1 MGVGFAGKSTLTPTD
16 IAEEKGPML
25 GFTLS
30 EEQQQLKNT
39 ARDFTRNEIMPVAAE
54 YDDKEEFPHEIMRK
68 AWEVGLMNFEAPQ
81 EYGGLGLGVLD
92 TILVLEEINYGCSG
106 MATIIAV
113 NDLAMTPLLLA
124 GNEEQK
130 KEYLG
135 RLINDGVFAAYALTE
150 PGSGSDAASLSMSYR
165 EAGDEYVLNG
175 SKIFISNGSVANW
188 MTVFATKDKAERHRG
203 ISCFV
208 IDADTPGITATK
220 MRGKLG
226 QRAADTAEIVFED
239 CRIPKS
245 ALVGAEGEG
254 FKIAMRTFDRTRP
267 EIVAVSIGIAQR
279 ALDECKQYA
288 LERQQFG
295 QPIANFQ
302 AIQFLLAD
310 MAIDLEAMRLLA
322 YKAAWEIDQGGG
334 SSILSSY
341 AKAFGADR
349 AMKIA
354 TDAVQIFG
362 GYGYMKEYPVEKLM
376 RDAKLVQIYEGT
388 SQVQRMVIA
397 RNLLKQ

>member
-1 MGVGFAGKSTLTPTD
+1 
-16 IAEEKGPML
+16 ML
-25 GFTLS
+25 GFTLT
-30 EEQQQLKNT
+30 EEQEQLKKT
-39 ARDFTRNEIMPVAAE
+39 ARDFTRNEIIPVAAK
-54 YDDKEEFPHEIMRK
+54 YDETEEFPAEIMRK
-68 AWEVGLMNFEAPQ
+68 AWEVGLMNFEVPQ

-92 TILVLEEINYGCSG
+92 SILVLEEINYGCSG

-135 RLINDGVFAAYALTE
+135 RLVNDGVFGAYALTE
-150 PGSGSDAASLSMSYR
+150 PGSGSDAASLSTTY
-165 EAGDEYVLNG
+165 EAVGDEYVLNG

-188 MTVFATKDKAERHRG
+188 MVVFATKDRSLRHKG

-208 IDADTPGITATK
+208 VDADTPGITATK

-267 EIVAVSIGIAQR
+267 QIVAVSIGISQR
-279 ALDECKQYA
+279 ALDECKRYA

-302 AIQFLLAD
+302 AIQFMLAD
-310 MAIDLEAMRLLA
+310 MAINLEAMRLLA
-322 YKAAWEIDQGGG
+322 YKAAWEIDNGGG

-349 AMKIA
+349 AMEIA
-354 TDAVQIFG
+354 TNAVQIFG

>member
-1 MGVGFAGKSTLTPTD
+1 
-16 IAEEKGPML
+16 ML
-25 GFTLS
+25 GFTLT
-30 EEQQQLKNT
+30 EEQQQLKKT
-39 ARDFTRNEIMPVAAE
+39 ARDFTRNEIMPVAAK
-54 YDDKEEFPHEIMRK
+54 YDETEEFPYEVMRK
-68 AWEVGLMNFEAPQ
+68 AWEVGLMNFEVPQ

-92 TILVLEEINYGCSG
+92 TILVLEELNYGCSG

-113 NDLAMTPLLLA
+113 NDLAITPLLLA
-124 GNEEQK
+124 GSDEQK
-130 KEYLG
+130 KEYFG
-135 RLINDGVFAAYALTE
+135 RLVRDGVFAAYALTE
-150 PGSGSDAASLSMSYR
+150 PGSGSDAASISTTYER
-165 EAGDEYVLNG
+165 VGDEFVLNG

-188 MTVFATKDKAERHRG
+188 MVVFATRDRAARHKG

-208 IDADTPGITATK
+208 VDADTPGITAKK

-239 CRIPKS
+239 CRIPKT

-267 EIVAVSIGIAQR
+267 QIVAVSIGISQR
-279 ALDECKQYA
+279 ALDECKRYA

-302 AIQFLLAD
+302 AIQFMLAD

-322 YKAAWEIDQGGG
+322 YKAAWEIDHHGG

-349 AMKIA
+349 AMQIA
-354 TDAVQIFG
+354 TNAVQIFG

-388 SQVQRMVIA
+388 SQIQRMVIA